1 MSHIAEQLLRRKLR
15 YRDLVGAR
23 VRLVQRLETFGRVC
37 FMSGSIMDV
46 ANTYRGSF
54 SLSLLKGAQPTL
66 SLVADGPPERRRA
79 IGGVPAAAVELLKC
93 RVCGCDPLHAC
104 QGQDGPC
111 SWSLK
116 NPTLCTAC
124 EAKGA
129 PDAS

>member
-54 SLSLLKGAQPTL
+54 SLSP
-66 SLVADGPPERRRA
+66 VADGPPERRRA
-79 IGGVPAAAVELLKC
+79 IGGVPPAAFELLKC
-93 RVCGCDPLHAC
+93 RVCGCDHLHAC